1 MSFKRTAAIF
11 SLSAF
16 LAGIIPC
23 MASAGNCFSTSNPYY
38 TLGSNSIQINRLT
51 PAEIK
56 ELIDEEKNEYIK
68 RAPDVFEFDNTLTE
82 KVDHKILLISLI
94 KLNYLFDKYEGFTTN
109 FINYKRAL
117 NTKFRLQ
124 FDDHTGNMSGGIN
137 SINFGVQTTVY
148 NQFYQWAVRF
158 LCKFG
163 INSPCDRGRELEFP
177 ITHEFGHVI
186 EHLYIFAPHLELFNS
201 RLKMKKSCDNIRT
214 LRQTLVS
221 SSSNYTD
228 TVDFALLK
236 EFSLNCILQGEIECL
251 KSLNTLLKSEL
262 RVRKFIKTTQENI
275 IQSQILQ
282 GLEGQNSIIS
292 AYGGQNSQEFFAEAF
307 AHLECTDNPEN
318 VNEIGRKIESYIV
331 NKMEYLPK
339 ENSKFN
345 K

>member
-1 MSFKRTAAIF
+1 MFFKRTAAIF

-68 RAPDVFEFDNTLTE
+68 RAPDIFEFDNTLIE

-94 KLNYLFDKYEGFTTN
+94 KLNYLFDKYEGFTIN

-124 FDDHTGNMSGGIN
+124 FDNHKENMSTN
-137 SINFGVQTTVY
+137 LEYLNFGVATTTSSLSY
-148 NQFYQWAVRF
+148 LQAIESS
-158 LCKFG
+158 CKSGFNPP
-163 INSPCDRGRELEFP
+163 IDRGHELEYH
-177 ITHEFGHVI
+177 ITHEFGHLI
-186 EHLYIFAPHLELFNS
+186 EVLYTITPYLQYKTMDTIFADIYQITEQLHQKSKNITDSNFQ
-201 RLKMKKSCDNIRT
+201 RLLLKQFEEYVEF
-214 LRQTLVS
+214 QTLFVKQQPIVLC
-221 SSSNYTD
+221 NFMITAPD
-228 TVDFALLK
+228 
-236 EFSLNCILQGEIECL
+236 G
-251 KSLNTLLKSEL
+251 
-262 RVRKFIKTTQENI
+262 IKND
-275 IQSQILQ
+275 ILQ
-282 GLEGQNSIIS
+282 GLEGQDRNIS
-292 AYGGQNSQEFFAEAF
+292 RYGCKDALEFFAEAF
-307 AHLECTDNPEN
+307 AHLECTNNPEN
-318 VNEIGRKIESYIV
+318 VNEIGRRIESYIV
-331 NKMEYLPK
+331 NQMGYLPK

>member
-1 MSFKRTAAIF
+1 MFFKRTAAIF

-68 RAPDVFEFDNTLTE
+68 RAPDVFEFDNTLIE
-82 KVDHKILLISLI
+82 KVDHKILLISLM
-94 KLNYLFDKYEGFTTN
+94 KLNYLFDKYEGFTIN

-124 FDDHTGNMSGGIN
+124 FDDRTGNMSGGLDYIK
-137 SINFGVQTTVY
+137 FGAQTTVY
-148 NQFYQWAVRF
+148 NQFYQWAVKF

-177 ITHEFGHVI
+177 ITHEFGHVV
-186 EHLYIFAPHLELFNS
+186 EHLYILAPHLELFKS
-201 RLKMKKSCDNIRT
+201 RLAMEKTYDNISKSENS
-214 LRQTLVS
+214 LRQTLVPPS
-221 SSSNYTD
+221 SKYTD
-228 TVDFALLK
+228 TVEFALK
-236 EFSLNCILQGEIECL
+236 CILEEENECL
-251 KSLNTLLKSEL
+251 KSLNTLLTSEI
-262 RVRKFIKTTQENI
+262 RVRKFIQPTQANI

-282 GLEGQNSIIS
+282 GLEGKNSNIS
-292 AYGGQNSQEFFAEAF
+292 AYGCQNSQEFFAEAF

-318 VNEIGRKIESYIV
+318 VNEIGRRIESYIV
-331 NKMEYLPK
+331 NQMGYLPK